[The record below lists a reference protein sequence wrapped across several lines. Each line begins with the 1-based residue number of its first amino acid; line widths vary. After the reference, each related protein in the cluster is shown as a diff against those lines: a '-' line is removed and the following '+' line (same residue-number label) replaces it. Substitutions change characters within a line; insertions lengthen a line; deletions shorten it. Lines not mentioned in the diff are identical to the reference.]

1 MCTKKYEYYLVYLFM
16 YRGFLFL
23 YSNYVLL
30 GLKDSTYE
38 CVVCNKAQKYSY
50 NVEDFQT
57 NFNILG
63 RVVTQ
68 SQERDDD
75 VAVAEELFL
84 RFQMVIF
91 FHLFLKLVKELLT
104 YLI

>member
-1 MCTKKYEYYLVYLFM
+1 M
-16 YRGFLFL
+16 
-23 YSNYVLL
+23 
-30 GLKDSTYE
+30 
-38 CVVCNKAQKYSY
+38 
-50 NVEDFQT
+50 
-57 NFNILG
+57 
-63 RVVTQ
+63 VTQ

-84 RFQMVIF
+84 RFHMVIF